1 MRPILVAI
9 HGNHENDVN
18 VGNKNW
24 DKVVGHSS
32 HPFSI
37 ERGMVVDG

>member
-1 MRPILVAI
+1 MGPILVAMD
-9 HGNHENDVN
+9 GNHEHDVN

-24 DKVVGHSS
+24 HKLVDHSS

-37 ERGMVVDG
+37 ESGMVVAG